1 MIKIKK
7 GLNLPITGLP
17 VQSTTDSKRIRSVA
31 LLGEDYVGMKP
42 TMMVDVGDEVKVGQ
56 PFFEDKKIQVFS
68 LHLQDLAPFL
78 L

>member
-17 VQSTTDSKRIRSVA
+17 VQSTTVSKRVRTVA

-42 TMMVDVGDEVKVGQ
+42 TMMVDVGDQVKIGQ
-56 PFFEDKKIQVFS
+56 
-68 LHLQDLAPFL
+68 FL
-78 L
+78 LDHQHQPS